1 MISTLKVK
9 GKFFVD
15 FPGKRDF
22 SAQRVVRVGL
32 LLSPGLFAFYFV
44 ASFFYISGAYFTDAG
59 WFNYSLCKTWGQ
71 MPPLQAELWNA
82 KSIFY
87 LHGFYTPTLMCHI
100 SSQVFGNSIL
110 GFSLIIALGSASV
123 ALLGYKITEQILV
136 SKWYRAFFGSML
148 GWSSFALGSVTY
160 PHPEALSGGL
170 AGLGLLLFLQD
181 RNFLGLLLLVSSVAS
196 REDIGLHLVVVALTL
211 LVVKPTFNASMKT
224 KLKKIILIGASGAFL
239 QLVLSRILFKST
251 GALLKTTYIGSPA
264 FEILSDP
271 LGLLNRVA
279 YWITA
284 NPGILGLFLCLALAF
299 SITKEKIF
307 LVPIFASIP
316 WILVNLLA
324 VDSSKQSLGLYN
336 TFAFCIYLSPL
347 GLIRMSEKNGLNNL
361 KKNGSLVS
369 ILMIGMA
376 AWVAMFSAVSVSP
389 SGSGGS
395 INATFRAQALSPNA
409 LQISVKQSQVI
420 EKFLMENDNSA
431 IDSGVASLVP
441 IFQAKY
447 FLGKKQSTQYDSL
460 IYFRN
465 YVLESS
471 QRETFIKEN
480 SLDIT
485 LCSTVSSLTISTSD
499 LEVKN
504 YFVSH
509 NFQSC
514 K

>member
-1 MISTLKVK
+1 M
-9 GKFFVD
+9 D
-15 FPGKRDF
+15 FPGKQDF
-22 SAQRVVRVGL
+22 SVQRVVRVGL

-71 MPPLQAELWNA
+71 MPDLQAELWNA
-82 KSIFY
+82 KSIFF
-87 LHGFYTPTLMCHI
+87 LHGFYTPTLMCQV

-110 GFSLIIALGSASV
+110 GFALIVALGSISV
-123 ALLGYKITEQILV
+123 TLLGYKITEEILA
-136 SKWYRAFFGSML
+136 SKCSRAFFGSML

-170 AGLGLLLFLQD
+170 AGLGFLLYLQK

-196 REDIGLHLVVVALTL
+196 REDIGLHLVVVASVL
-211 LVVKPTFNASMKT
+211 LIIRPTFDSVMKT
-224 KLKKIILIGASGAFL
+224 RLKTIILIGACGVFL
-239 QLVLSRILFKST
+239 QLILSRIVFNST
-251 GALLKTTYIGSPA
+251 GALLKTTYIGTPA
-264 FEILSDP
+264 FEIIRDP
-271 LGLLNRVA
+271 SGLLNRVA

-284 NPGILGLFLCLALAF
+284 NPGILGLFLCLTLAF

-307 LVPIFASIP
+307 LVPIFASTP

-324 VDSSKQSLGLYN
+324 VDPSKQSLGLYN
-336 TFAFCIYLSPL
+336 TFAFCIYLSSL
-347 GLIRMSEKNGLNNL
+347 GLIQINGKDTPNNL
-361 KKNGSLVS
+361 KKNISLVS
-369 ILMIGMA
+369 TLMTGMA
-376 AWVAMFSAVSVSP
+376 VWVAIFSAISMSP

-395 INATFRAQALSPNA
+395 IYATLRAQALSPNA
-409 LQISVKQSQVI
+409 LQISIKQSQII
-420 EKFLMENDNSA
+420 EKFLMENDNAA

-441 IFQAKY
+441 TFQAQY
-447 FLGKKQSTQYDSL
+447 FLRKSERAQFDSL
-460 IYFRN
+460 IYFKN

-471 QRETFIKEN
+471 QRDTFILEN

-499 LEVKN
+499 LEVEN
-504 YFVSH
+504 YFAAN

-514 K
+514 KEKE